1 MLALCRTRHREIGA
15 VVVYV
20 VSRFSRDTGDYQDV
34 RRELHGLGNQ
44 ILPVSVTE
52 AEIASLVEFAEWMML
67 RIAGIWNSATITN
80 KLRLQ
85 HTLFPKGLEVSSE
98 GFGTA
103 SEPLFFAG
111 WAPGVD
117 AKMCGSTDR

>member
-1 MLALCRTRHREIGA
+1 VA
-15 VVVYV
+15 
-20 VSRFSRDTGDYQDV
+20 GDILSAEDFKSQA
-34 RRELHGLGNQ
+34 ELVGTAIKELEDQ

-67 RIAGIWNSATITN
+67 RMAGIWNSATITN

-85 HTLFPKGLEVSSE
+85 RTLFPNGLEVSQE

-103 SEPLFFAG
+103 SDPLFFAG
-111 WAPGVD
+111 WVPGVD
-117 AKMCGSTDR
+117 AETSLASPGGFEPPLPP